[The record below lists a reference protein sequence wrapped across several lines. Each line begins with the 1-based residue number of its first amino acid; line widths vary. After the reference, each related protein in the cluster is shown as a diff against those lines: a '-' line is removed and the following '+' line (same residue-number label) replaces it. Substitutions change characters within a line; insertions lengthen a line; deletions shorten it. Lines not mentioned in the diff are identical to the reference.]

1 MKNEIIIDGVVYVK
15 KEIEEPKKIVDE
27 IKYNNF
33 EWFIINEDENSYT
46 LLLKDVL
53 EEEIV
58 KEMFEKYDLLD
69 EDCDVIFSKNIKN
82 NNWKDSMIRFILN
95 TEFYNKFNKSD
106 LLEMKTILN
115 FNNKEE
121 KESVDLVRLIAE
133 EEVELLDKKI
143 LKSSKM
149 NWTMSPGFFDG
160 SNAYEWSVGTNGS
173 LNNYYYVTFGYAL
186 RPVIRVRKGAI
197 N

>member
-15 KEIEEPKKIVDE
+15 KEIEEPKKIGDE

-58 KEMFEKYDLLD
+58 KELFEKYDLLD

-82 NNWKDSMIRFILN
+82 NN
-95 TEFYNKFNKSD
+95 
-106 LLEMKTILN
+106 
-115 FNNKEE
+115 
-121 KESVDLVRLIAE
+121 
-133 EEVELLDKKI
+133 
-143 LKSSKM
+143 
-149 NWTMSPGFFDG
+149 
-160 SNAYEWSVGTNGS
+160 
-173 LNNYYYVTFGYAL
+173 
-186 RPVIRVRKGAI
+186 
-197 N
+197 

>member
-15 KEIEEPKKIVDE
+15 KEIEEPQKIGDE

-53 EEEIV
+53 EEKIV

-69 EDCDVIFSKNIKN
+69 KNCDVIFSKNIKN

-95 TEFYNKFNKSD
+95 TEFYNKFNKGD

-115 FNNKEE
+115 FDDEE
-121 KESVDLVRLIAE
+121 EESIDFVRLIAE
-133 EEVELLDKKI
+133 NEARLLSKKI

-149 NWTMSPGFFDG
+149 NWTMSPGYFDG
-160 SNAYEWSVGTNGS
+160 DYALDWVLLLDGVLGY
-173 LNNYYYVTFGYAL
+173 FGVVSYGFAL
-186 RPVIRVRKGAI
+186 RPVIRIKKEAI
-197 N
+197 D